1 MREIDT
7 ERLKLRMIKHDDAQD
22 IFNNWASDPEVTR
35 YLTWNAHEDISAT
48 YNILD
53 YWLSE
58 YKNENCYRYGIERKE
73 DGELLGMIDVVGY
86 HRGNPVIGYCIGKK
100 YWNKGYMTEALKAV
114 VERLIAD
121 GYSEIVVEAVEEN
134 IGSNRVI
141 LKNGFKLVASRET
154 ELSALKPQIVTI
166 NSYRFYK

>member
-7 ERLKLRMIKHDDAQD
+7 ERLKLRMIKRDDAQD

-35 YLTWNAHEDISAT
+35 YLTWNAHEDISDT
-48 YNILD
+48 YSILD

-100 YWNKGYMTEALKAV
+100 YWNKGYMTEALRAV

-141 LKNGFKLVASRET
+141 LKNGFKLVARRET